1 MSKNNLIKV
10 RENGPLLCTGE
21 IEVYAED
28 GYLFTKS
35 DDVALCRCG
44 ASKNKPFCDGTH
56 REVGFENDGVFAG
69 LDPVELQGEGPLIIT
84 MYDDAGMV
92 ARGPMTI
99 QGADGTSVTR
109 NEAVFC
115 RCGYSAN
122 KPFCDISHK
131 EFNFEA

>member
-1 MSKNNLIKV
+1 MSHSNRVKV
-10 RENGPLLCTGE
+10 RENGPLVCTGQ

-28 GYLFTKS
+28 GYLFTKAE
-35 DDVALCRCG
+35 DVALCRCG
-44 ASKNKPFCDGTH
+44 ASRNKPFCDGSH
-56 REVGFENDGVFAG
+56 SEVEFENDGIFAG
-69 LDPVELQGEGPLIIT
+69 IDAVELQGEGPLIIT

-92 ARGPMTI
+92 AKGPMTI
-99 QGADGTSVTR
+99 ECADGSSVTR

-115 RCGYSAN
+115 RCGHSGN

>member
-1 MSKNNLIKV
+1 
-10 RENGPLLCTGE
+10 
-21 IEVYAED
+21 
-28 GYLFTKS
+28 
-35 DDVALCRCG
+35 
-44 ASKNKPFCDGTH
+44 
-56 REVGFENDGVFAG
+56 
-69 LDPVELQGEGPLIIT
+69 
-84 MYDDAGMV
+84 MV

>member
-1 MSKNNLIKV
+1 
-10 RENGPLLCTGE
+10 
-21 IEVYAED
+21 
-28 GYLFTKS
+28 
-35 DDVALCRCG
+35 
-44 ASKNKPFCDGTH
+44 
-56 REVGFENDGVFAG
+56 
-69 LDPVELQGEGPLIIT
+69 LIIT

-99 QGADGTSVTR
+99 EGADGNGVTR

-115 RCGYSAN
+115 RCGHSGN